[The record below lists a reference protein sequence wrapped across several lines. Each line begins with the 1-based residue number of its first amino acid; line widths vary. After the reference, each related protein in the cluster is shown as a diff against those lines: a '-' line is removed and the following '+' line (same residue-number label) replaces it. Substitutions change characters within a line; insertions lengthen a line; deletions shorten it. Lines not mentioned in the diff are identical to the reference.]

1 MVCFYYR
8 KVIRI
13 IKQVFA
19 NTNFDIAVYYV
30 KWGELFNERKQVLPN
45 SSYA

>member
-8 KVIRI
+8 KVRCI

-19 NTNFDIAVYYV
+19 DTNFDIADYYV
-30 KWGELFNERKQVLPN
+30 K
-45 SSYA
+45 